1 MQRPTIRLKC
11 LFNAN
16 SKFPR
21 FLGFNQFSSSVASLS
36 FAETDKQLEVFP
48 EYKEAKTYDLQGK
61 FSKSLPNYERIY
73 ETLATT
79 VGKESPLTNHL
90 VSLISSNYRYLG
102 QSSKAVGLLT
112 KATSEINKNIEDKL
126 RLSQQLVVVHLLSHQ
141 YSEALKVA
149 NEAVHLCE
157 DLNHSDNHCSRL
169 FSGLYGLLGVSHLM
183 NGHLDDSETFFQ
195 MSCRW
200 AETPTE
206 QIISL
211 SNNGTLVWYK
221 LANESSS
228 SSSSFNIWES
238 QINSIS
244 SKFEFINSNDS
255 FSKNNALID
264 QTSVVY
270 KDYVFHSLTGWLD
283 AVEEAQTG
291 KFEVQLLFCFFI
303 VFLCLVA

>member
-1 MQRPTIRLKC
+1 MQRTMIPLRFILK
-11 LFNAN
+11 
-16 SKFPR
+16 SYSTFPR
-21 FLGFNQFSSSVASLS
+21 LLSSNQFSTSTAS
-36 FAETDKQLEVFP
+36 FNHIDIEKQLEVFP
-48 EYKEAKTYDLQGK
+48 EYKEGKSYDLEGK

-79 VGKESPLTNHL
+79 VGKEAPLTNHV
-90 VSLISSNYRYLG
+90 VSQISSNYRYLG
-102 QSSKAVGLLT
+102 QFP
-112 KATSEINKNIEDKL
+112 KATSLLSKAAREISQNIEEKL
-126 RLSQQLVVVHLLSHQ
+126 RLSQQLVVIHLLSHQ

-149 NEAVHLCE
+149 SEAVHLCE

-169 FSGLYGLLGVSHLM
+169 FSSLYGLLGISHLM
-183 NGHLDDSETFFQ
+183 NGHIDEAETFFQ

-221 LANESSS
+221 LANEPSS

-238 QINSIS
+238 QIDGIS
-244 SKFEFINSNDS
+244 SKFQFLNENDNTSKSNT
-255 FSKNNALID
+255 LIEKS
-264 QTSVVY
+264 SVVY
-270 KDYVFHSLTGWLD
+270 KDHVYHSLTGWLD

-291 KFEVQLLFCFFI
+291 KFEVLLYACL
-303 VFLCLVA
+303 LC